1 MLDLSRLVV
10 RLGFHEAAG
19 RVEGEA
25 PSPGILGSLLSQN
38 VDPELIW
45 TAVLLRAVANE
56 ANIEIPKSL
65 AETVAWAGANIE
77 RAEAALR
84 SADEHFSSNQ
94 TRFLL
99 VFDALDRLAK
109 TWEGIRPLTKGIL
122 QLALGM
128 AGYRSMRAKVFMRT
142 DQSKD
147 EVVFLF
153 ADSSKMRASRVE
165 LAWHSTELYG
175 LLINFLGRSEKAG
188 DAFRR
193 LAEAELG
200 RELKVEDQESPAA
213 QRMIF
218 SALAGEF
225 MGSDHRRGRTY
236 TWVIDH
242 LADAFHETTPRSFLI
257 TLQRAARS
265 RSKPQ
270 ASVIDHHGIR
280 EGVQQASEVRVAQLQ
295 EDYPW
300 IRAVLEDL

>member
-1 MLDLSRLVV
+1 
-10 RLGFHEAAG
+10 
-19 RVEGEA
+19 
-25 PSPGILGSLLSQN
+25 
-38 VDPELIW
+38 
-45 TAVLLRAVANE
+45 
-56 ANIEIPKSL
+56 
-65 AETVAWAGANIE
+65 
-77 RAEAALR
+77 
-84 SADEHFSSNQ
+84 
-94 TRFLL
+94 
-99 VFDALDRLAK
+99 
-109 TWEGIRPLTKGIL
+109 
-122 QLALGM
+122 
-128 AGYRSMRAKVFMRT
+128 MRT

-153 ADSSKMRASRVE
+153 ADLSKMRASRVE

-242 LADAFHETTPRSFLI
+242 LADASHPNHSAELSYHS
-257 TLQRAARS
+257 AAR
-265 RSKPQ
+265 RSLQKQ
-270 ASVIDHHGIR
+270 AAGERDR
-280 EGVQQASEVRVAQLQ
+280 PPR
-295 EDYPW
+295 YP
-300 IRAVLEDL
+300 